1 MEETKSLSALNCIRN
16 NRKTSREE
24 IHELYGAEGVFI
36 YDLFLTRYSDARKQ
50 KSDRSIKERREEVL
64 NQMEEELR
72 CGKIKNPVKDL
83 KRQELYTNIFII
95 LCAIVSVI
103 CMFVFGGML
112 LMLIPPIWIIVILIL
127 WIIKKMK

>member
-24 IHELYGAEGVFI
+24 IHELYGAEGVFV
-36 YDLFLTRYSDARKQ
+36 YDLFLARYSDARKQ
-50 KSDRSIKERREEVL
+50 KDNRSIKERREEVL
-64 NQMEEELR
+64 DHMEDELR
-72 CGKIKNPVKDL
+72 NGKIKNPVKDL
-83 KRQELYTNIFII
+83 KRQELYSKIFII

-103 CMFVFGGML
+103 CMFVFGGIV
-112 LMLIPPIWIIVILIL
+112 LMLIPPIWIIIILLL

>member
-24 IHELYGAEGVFI
+24 IHELYGAEGVFV

-50 KSDRSIKERREEVL
+50 KSDRPIKERREEVL

>member
-24 IHELYGAEGVFI
+24 IHELYGAEGVFV

-50 KSDRSIKERREEVL
+50 KSDRPIKERREEVL
-64 NQMEEELR
+64 DEMEEELR

>member
-24 IHELYGAEGVFI
+24 IHELYGAEGVFV
-36 YDLFLTRYSDARKQ
+36 YDLFLTRYSDVRKQ
-50 KSDRSIKERREEVL
+50 KSDRPIKERREEVL

-112 LMLIPPIWIIVILIL
+112 LMLIPPIWIT
-127 WIIKKMK
+127 

>member
-24 IHELYGAEGVFI
+24 IHELYGAEGVFV

-50 KSDRSIKERREEVL
+50 KSDRPIKERREEVL

-127 WIIKKMK
+127 WIKKK